1 MILGKNSSC
10 FQPLPMRSRILN
22 AKVKEDKF
30 VLKVAKLE
38 DAEKIHGIMVTVYEE
53 LENKEL
59 YICDDLEFV
68 KANMEENGFCIVAY
82 DCKGN
87 IAGTFLIR
95 YPGDAEDNLGRD
107 LNFSVAE
114 QKRVVH
120 MESAVVLPEYRGN
133 HLQSKMLQYGE
144 AFIDKEKYQYLMA
157 TVSPD
162 NPASY
167 KSLEKNGYR
176 HVLTKEKYQGLKRRI
191 YCKKIAF

>member
-1 MILGKNSSC
+1 
-10 FQPLPMRSRILN
+10 
-22 AKVKEDKF
+22 
-30 VLKVAKLE
+30 
-38 DAEKIHGIMVTVYEE
+38 MVTVYEE